1 MAISYLSNM
10 SIDGTLTL
18 SVNADDATYTGI
30 VTVDGGTL
38 KYRTKAQIKSD
49 IGAGSGD
56 GSVTSVGLSVDT
68 QDALDVVAAS
78 TPVTGSGTLELSWQG
93 ADTQVVLGD
102 GTLTTLPT
110 SDTGVPAIL
119 SNGTSPSLN
128 TGITGAEV
136 RTLIGAGTGSGS
148 VTSVGLSIDTDDA
161 LAVAAAS
168 TPVTG
173 SGTLELEWQGDSSE
187 VVLGSGELATLPV
200 DGVTSVG
207 ITESGD
213 ALTITNS
220 PITSSGDINI
230 AGAGDA
236 TQYINGALDLVTF
249 PTIPSVSNKTITIDT
264 STGLSGGDSFTL
276 NQGTDLTITLTNT
289 APDQTV
295 ALSEGTGITIT
306 GTYPN
311 FTITNSSP
319 SSGGTVTGVGG
330 TTPINSSG
338 GTAPTISID
347 NATAT
352 TVGAAS
358 VTAGT
363 GISVSVTNGVFE
375 VTNDSPSSGGTIGG
389 SGTADKVAKFTAG
402 STIGDGPITF
412 STNDST
418 FDGTVT
424 ATTVGSSTQ
433 DAANIF
439 KGSVISSVA
448 TNALGLILR
457 NSSDNAII
465 GSIKRTSASTSE
477 LTTDTLSLPGT
488 TSQYIRGDGSAAT
501 FPTIPSGGVTGSGTS
516 GKVAKFTGSTSIG
529 DGDITFGTNTI
540 TLGDPTSSSTATLF
554 VDTANRR
561 VGYRTINPTSAFEV
575 VGTINTQGLN
585 CNEQQFFVDK
595 DNTYIK
601 AGAYGGGEFFGLTG
615 SENQPKYTY
624 AAASGG
630 KFVED
635 QRIETIKIQQDGFYN
650 WFTNG
655 CILIPAQGT
664 NTFILVDEI
673 TVYKSAG
680 SNLSLGTVYFGFCQ
694 QASPTSNCQ
703 MFGNNKSF
711 DFWGSIPSQVVNRS
725 GTWIWQSNSPSR
737 SSVIEN
743 ADTASLLNRP
753 FVARMGSNA
762 ERSSGTFNGPWY
774 IQIKYRNV
782 NYLAG
787 FQNNVDRTITS
798 TGSGQNSRT
807 AFLSSSQQN
816 FSSICPGAANVAPT
830 IDQTYYYDNTSGC
843 NGNNGYPATG
853 DICYTTSTGGTVLTA
868 GYYYLYSGG
877 GSRYYIQ
884 IGASGIVSG
893 TSCSDS
899 VKECDQPIS

>member
-49 IGAGSGD
+49 IGAGSV
-56 GSVTSVGLSVDT
+56 S
-68 QDALDVVAAS
+68 
-78 TPVTGSGTLELSWQG
+78 
-93 ADTQVVLGD
+93 
-102 GTLTTLPT
+102 
-110 SDTGVPAIL
+110 
-119 SNGTSPSLN
+119 
-128 TGITGAEV
+128 
-136 RTLIGAGTGSGS
+136 
-148 VTSVGLSIDTDDA
+148 
-161 LAVAAAS
+161 
-168 TPVTG
+168 
-173 SGTLELEWQGDSSE
+173 
-187 VVLGSGELATLPV
+187 
-200 DGVTSVG
+200 SVG
-207 ITESGD
+207 ITETGD

-220 PITSSGDINI
+220 PITGSGDINI
-230 AGAGDA
+230 AGAGA
-236 TQYINGALDLVTF
+236 STQYINGELNLVTF
-249 PTIPSVSNKTITIDT
+249 PSIPSVSDKQITIDT
-264 STGLSGGDSFTL
+264 GTGLSGGAAFTL
-276 NQGTDLTITLTNT
+276 NQSSDETITITNT

-295 ALSEGTGITIT
+295 VLTEGTGITIS

-319 SSGGTVTGVGG
+319 SSGGT
-330 TTPINSSG
+330 
-338 GTAPTISID
+338 
-347 NATAT
+347 
-352 TVGAAS
+352 
-358 VTAGT
+358 
-363 GISVSVTNGVFE
+363 
-375 VTNDSPSSGGTIGG
+375 IGG
-389 SGTADKVAKFTAG
+389 SGTADTVAKFTAG

-412 STNDST
+412 SSSDST
-418 FDGTVT
+418 FSGNVTIGSDSATAPRLFINKVASGTSEIKFQNQGGEKASLQLDAAEDFQIFANTGQKIILRSGGADTLTLNASQGANFTSNVEADGSITG
-424 ATTVGSSTQ
+424 TTIGSSTQ

-448 TNALGLILR
+448 TNSLGLILR

-465 GSIKRTSASTSE
+465 GSLLRTSASTSE

-501 FPTIPSGGVTGSGTS
+501 FPTIPSAGISGSGTS

-554 VDTANRR
+554 VDTQNRR

-601 AGAYGGGEFFGLTG
+601 AGAYGAGEFFGMTG

-624 AAASGG
+624 AAGNGG

-635 QRIETIKIQQDGFYN
+635 QRIETIKISQNGFYN

-655 CILIPAQGT
+655 CVLIPAQGT
-664 NTFILVDEI
+664 NTYILVDEI

-680 SNLSLGTVYFGFCQ
+680 SNPSLGAVYFGFCQ

-711 DFWGSIPSQVVNRS
+711 DFWGSIPSQVVSRT

-753 FVARMGSNA
+753 FLARMGSGGEA
-762 ERSSGTFNGPWY
+762 SSGTFNGPWY

-782 NYLAG
+782 NYIAG

-798 TGSGQNSRT
+798 TGSGGGTART
-807 AFLSSSQQN
+807 QFLGSSVTN
-816 FSSICPGAANVAPT
+816 FSTICPGNANVPPDANLS
-830 IDQTYYYDNTSGC
+830 YHFDNSSSC
-843 NGNNGYPATG
+843 NGNNGYPASG
-853 DICYTTSTGGTVLTA
+853 DIVYTTATGSTVAAA
-868 GYYYLYSGG
+868 GYIFLYSGG
-877 GSRYYIQ
+877 GKRYYIQ
-884 IGASGIVSG
+884 IGASGTVQGS
-893 TSCSDS
+893 SCTDS
-899 VKECDQPIS
+899 VVGCDQPDS

>member
-49 IGAGSGD
+49 IGAGSV
-56 GSVTSVGLSVDT
+56 S
-68 QDALDVVAAS
+68 
-78 TPVTGSGTLELSWQG
+78 
-93 ADTQVVLGD
+93 
-102 GTLTTLPT
+102 
-110 SDTGVPAIL
+110 
-119 SNGTSPSLN
+119 
-128 TGITGAEV
+128 
-136 RTLIGAGTGSGS
+136 
-148 VTSVGLSIDTDDA
+148 
-161 LAVAAAS
+161 
-168 TPVTG
+168 
-173 SGTLELEWQGDSSE
+173 
-187 VVLGSGELATLPV
+187 
-200 DGVTSVG
+200 SVG
-207 ITESGD
+207 ITETGD

-220 PITSSGDINI
+220 PITGSGDINI
-230 AGAGDA
+230 AGAGA
-236 TQYINGALDLVTF
+236 STQYINGELNLVTF
-249 PTIPSVSNKTITIDT
+249 PSIPSVSDKQITIDT
-264 STGLSGGDSFTL
+264 GTGLSGGAAFTL
-276 NQGTDLTITLTNT
+276 NQSSDETITITNT

-295 ALSEGTGITIT
+295 TLTEGTGITIS

-319 SSGGTVTGVGG
+319 SSGGT
-330 TTPINSSG
+330 
-338 GTAPTISID
+338 
-347 NATAT
+347 
-352 TVGAAS
+352 
-358 VTAGT
+358 
-363 GISVSVTNGVFE
+363 
-375 VTNDSPSSGGTIGG
+375 IGG
-389 SGTADKVAKFTAG
+389 SGTADTVAKFTAG

-412 STNDST
+412 SSNDST
-418 FDGTVT
+418 FSGELTMPSYIRHEGNITTYMGFSANNTIDLVANSNVAIRLDSVGSADFHNDIDADGNITG
-424 ATTVGSSTQ
+424 ATVGSSTQ
-433 DAANIF
+433 DAANVF
-439 KGSVISSVA
+439 KGSVISSPS
-448 TNALGLILR
+448 TNSLGLILR

-465 GSIKRTSASTSE
+465 GSLLRTSASTSE

-501 FPTIPSGGVTGSGTS
+501 FPTIPSAGISGSGTS

-554 VDTANRR
+554 VDTQNRR

-601 AGAYGGGEFFGLTG
+601 AGAYGAGEFFGMTG

-624 AAASGG
+624 AAGNGG

-635 QRIETIKIQQDGFYN
+635 QRIETIKISQNGFYN

-655 CILIPAQGT
+655 CVLIPAQGT
-664 NTFILVDEI
+664 NTYILVDEI

-680 SNLSLGTVYFGFCQ
+680 SNPSLGAVYFGFCQ

-711 DFWGSIPSQVVNRS
+711 DFWGSIPSQVVSRT

-753 FVARMGSNA
+753 FLARMGSGGEA
-762 ERSSGTFNGPWY
+762 SSGTFNGPWY

-782 NYLAG
+782 NYIAG

-798 TGSGQNSRT
+798 TGSGGGTART
-807 AFLSSSQQN
+807 QFLGSSVTN
-816 FSSICPGAANVAPT
+816 FSTICPGNANVPPDANLS
-830 IDQTYYYDNTSGC
+830 YHFDNSSSC
-843 NGNNGYPATG
+843 NGNNGYPASG
-853 DICYTTSTGGTVLTA
+853 DIVYTTATGSTVAAA
-868 GYYYLYSGG
+868 GYIFLYSGG
-877 GSRYYIQ
+877 GKRYYIQ
-884 IGASGIVSG
+884 IGASGTVQGS
-893 TSCSDS
+893 SCTDS
-899 VKECDQPIS
+899 VVGCDQPDS